1 MTKIKLPNPV
11 TFIIASAC
19 CFWISAIINPAFD
32 PIGVLMLFL
41 CLVVLIELMYP
52 QDHND
57 SYQKAVT
64 AFIKQTNEQ
73 RLAAK
78 NMAPSEPHSKSRKK

>member
-1 MTKIKLPNPV
+1 M
-11 TFIIASAC
+11 
-19 CFWISAIINPAFD
+19 NPAFD
-32 PIGVLMLFL
+32 PIGVMLLFL
-41 CLVVLIELMYP
+41 CLVVLFELMYP

-64 AFIKQTNEQ
+64 AFIKQANEH

-78 NMAPSEPHSKSRKK
+78 NPPSDESGSKP